1 MTDYWSCHVN
11 PSLHIGA
18 LSIIWFVRRVAHGES
33 GRKCEREFRGV
44 RREERRGRGRG
55 GDAQVPGR
63 GRGHRDRDAEQPRG
77 APRARRRP
85 AHAQQHSRPEARP
98 ERQTGTLRI
107 FHVTTKKYFP
117 VFKNIKILKTLH
129 LMKIIGLF
137 IEIILQTKR
146 VGAKT
151 IKEGWMVHFT
161 DKDNMRKRHY
171 WRLDSKSITMFK
183 VGIIISKKRRRR
195 SRPINNK

>member
-1 MTDYWSCHVN
+1 
-11 PSLHIGA
+11 
-18 LSIIWFVRRVAHGES
+18 
-33 GRKCEREFRGV
+33 
-44 RREERRGRGRG
+44 
-55 GDAQVPGR
+55 
-63 GRGHRDRDAEQPRG
+63 
-77 APRARRRP
+77 
-85 AHAQQHSRPEARP
+85 
-98 ERQTGTLRI
+98 
-107 FHVTTKKYFP
+107 
-117 VFKNIKILKTLH
+117 
-129 LMKIIGLF
+129 MKIIGLL